1 MIKTNVV
8 LFNSITTVS
17 RIHKTTRTWGVHRI
31 ATEIRKKGFTCR
43 VINFINS
50 FSFEEINL
58 ILDTVISDD
67 TKIVGFSS
75 NFWAWYDNEDLDNT
89 FEKLNYI
96 IDYVRNKFPNIKIIA
111 GGTSSTFYVSTKLK
125 KVNAI
130 FQGFAENSLIKY
142 LKAIEDNKS
151 LPLPSSYSSENENS
165 HGNIPMYSDLSTDVF
180 DFNESQTIFLPED
193 IVDFYDFPTIEIG
206 RGCIFKCKFCSFEN
220 LGKRPGTLIRD
231 MSLVKDELVENYE
244 RWGVTRYQ
252 LLDDTFNDD
261 MIKVEQWTR
270 MSQSLP
276 FKLEYTAHLRGD
288 LVQRHKDSAAMLV
301 ESGLRGCH
309 LGVET
314 LDKKASR
321 AIAKPWSGTH
331 AREWIPEIQQ
341 TIWRDVNI
349 TVNLVLGLPYE
360 SLMSMHDGFQWAYK
374 NKLGTVFYSYHVFP
388 PESKLDTVS
397 YIELNYEKY
406 GIRFTDTGW
415 ATDIT
420 NNHETER
427 LRDYFNL
434 KIARATAADSW
445 DTNVF
450 IGLGYTREEVMSQP
464 KKTLLDSPLY
474 KQRLA
479 AFIQKY
485 VQSFN

>member
-1 MIKTNVV
+1 MNKVDFLILSGICNDDTNFRYTEDKILSLTHRLQGPYKVAQQARRAGYTTQVIDFVQFIPIDVV
-8 LFNSITTVS
+8 LNLIDQLVDKDTVFSVSVNHLLFLNKPDELMFRTQYIVDYVKQKYNCKILIGGFNASFWKDFLRADYIMSNKSENDIAPLLDRIRNSGIAKNIVPHYDITTCDFKW
-17 RIHKTTRTWGVHRI
+17 H
-31 ATEIRKKGFTCR
+31 EQD
-43 VINFINS
+43 FIQP
-50 FSFEEINL
+50 
-58 ILDTVISDD
+58 
-67 TKIVGFSS
+67 
-75 NFWAWYDNEDLDNT
+75 NET
-89 FEKLNYI
+89 
-96 IDYVRNKFPNIKIIA
+96 
-111 GGTSSTFYVSTKLK
+111 
-125 KVNAI
+125 
-130 FQGFAENSLIKY
+130 
-142 LKAIEDNKS
+142 
-151 LPLPSSYSSENENS
+151 LPLETS
-165 HGNIPMYSDLSTDVF
+165 
-180 DFNESQTIFLPED
+180 
-193 IVDFYDFPTIEIG
+193 

-231 MSLVKDELVENYE
+231 MSLVRDELIENYE

-288 LVQRHKDSAAMLV
+288 LVQRHADSAAMLL

-321 AIAKPWSGTH
+321 AISKPWSGTN

-360 SLMSMHDGFQWAYK
+360 TLKSMHDGFQWAYK
-374 NKLGTVFYSYHVFP
+374 NKLGTVFYSYYVSP
-388 PESKLDTVS
+388 DITKDTNS
-397 YIELNYEKY
+397 HIELNYEKY
-406 GIRFTDTGW
+406 GIKFTDSGW

-420 NNHETER
+420 NSIETER

-450 IGLGYTREEVMSQP
+450 IGLGYTREEIMAQP

-474 KQRLA
+474 KQRLE
-479 AFIQKY
+479 AFIRKY
-485 VQSFN
+485 VQSFG